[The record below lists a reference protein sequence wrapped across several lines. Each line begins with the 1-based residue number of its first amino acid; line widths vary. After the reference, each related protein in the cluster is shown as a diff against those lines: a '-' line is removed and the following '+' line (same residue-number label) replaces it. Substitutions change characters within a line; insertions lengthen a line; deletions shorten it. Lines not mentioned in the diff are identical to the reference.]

1 MNMFLISVRNRV
13 NSKRTKYNH
22 ILTFDIY
29 FNPYKPLVYFSKNQ
43 GEFLTD
49 LVVVLDKNQFEDAD
63 EKLTVEDALKQS
75 VNTGKVGSIFVDP
88 ESLTMGKILQ
98 KRFCNRET
106 ILFIMILPFDEY
118 FYFVSND

>member
-1 MNMFLISVRNRV
+1 M
-13 NSKRTKYNH
+13 
-22 ILTFDIY
+22 TFNIY
-29 FNPYKPLVYFSKNQ
+29 YNPYKPLVYFYKSVLCFSKNQ

-98 KRFCNRET
+98 YYITVLVLRNQH
-106 ILFIMILPFDEY
+106 
-118 FYFVSND
+118 